1 MCGVGLL
8 PRTIG
13 PVLEQHWLQH
23 FQRGCAAFQSPWTP
37 ERVGPHSKVPSEVLN
52 SEDFIDFSMIF
63 QGSLSRDTLDM
74 KPYQPSG
81 HVWATKGVI

>member
-1 MCGVGLL
+1 MYGVGLL

-37 ERVGPHSKVPSEVLN
+37 ESVGPHSKVPSEVLN
-52 SEDFIDFSMIF
+52 SEDFIDF
-63 QGSLSRDTLDM
+63 L
-74 KPYQPSG
+74 
-81 HVWATKGVI
+81 